1 MVLFCARTAEGDGLV
16 HLRPFVEALL
26 GQQELLPEVERGL
39 RVARPRVLQLDSEG
53 TLTAQADERFHTE
66 KYTNDR
72 TV

>member
-16 HLRPFVEALL
+16 HLRPFVEPLL
-26 GQQELLPEVERGL
+26 WEQELLPEVERGL
-39 RVARPRVLQLDSEG
+39 RVARPRGLHLDPEG
-53 TLTAQADERFHTE
+53 ALATQADERLHTE